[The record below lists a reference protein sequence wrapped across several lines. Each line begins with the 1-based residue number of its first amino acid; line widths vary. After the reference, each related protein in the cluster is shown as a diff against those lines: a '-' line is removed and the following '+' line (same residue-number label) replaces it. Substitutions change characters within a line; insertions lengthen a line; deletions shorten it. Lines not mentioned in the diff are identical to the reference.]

1 MTHRFLARTAGR
13 LWMRIDM
20 LMFLRIT
27 LLCLAMV
34 CLAGGL
40 FDVVQGLNIIWVIS
54 TAGLGILAGWLL
66 ARTSRPAW
74 KAGLLAVVIGAIWL
88 VFAVG
93 RMVIPL
99 QGLLESLFHLAD
111 QIVRQLVGFVFRHQT
126 AFMPPDLGPLFKAG
140 NGLALGLMALST
152 RLTVWVRGTLAGM
165 IIIDPVVSNLVW
177 CSEIWLVSVWAA
189 WFIRRKGAAFLG
201 LLPVTALL
209 AYNYYYV
216 NSTRG
221 IFWLVF
227 LGGCILLLQ
236 AVEGYYSARNRWQ
249 ASRMDRVELEPG
261 LAATVLSISVVLML
275 TGILSPS
282 LSIQDLSHAVQ
293 NLFEVRQNSGLA
305 ESLGLEQTPGA
316 SGGTGGLYASSFTRR
331 HPIGAGPQLSD
342 DVMFYVSIED
352 YVPSSEDVPA
362 KSLDQTVSIPF
373 YWRSQTFDYY
383 TGDGWAVLTASQ
395 ADYRANQPLIDQ
407 PLSENYRILQQ
418 RVERVGSSDN
428 TVFVSGE
435 LLSVDRPYHAIWRNL
450 GDLIGAQ
457 TEAAVY
463 HAESRLP
470 YISVSQL
477 RTAGTSY
484 PVTIRNRYL
493 QLPDALPQR
502 VSNLALD
509 LTATQP
515 TPYDQVVAIQ
525 SYLLTFPYT
534 LDVPAPPL
542 NRDAVDFFL
551 FDLKKGYCD
560 YYASA
565 MIVMS
570 RAAGIPARLVTGY
583 TRGIY
588 AGGRSQF
595 TVTAANAH
603 SWVEIYFPGYGWV
616 EFEPTASQPAI
627 VRPEG
632 GEMPQVNIPTGREA
646 GEGVSRIFPVEWL
659 HRLVPGLAV
668 TLAGLLILFLFP
680 FESWILLLVPADRAV
695 TIIYHRL
702 YRQGRG
708 FHIKRNAARSPL
720 EFSTVFKTRLG
731 HLTRQKR
738 SGPGVSALLTDLD
751 WLTDLYARLLY
762 SPRPPSPREHR
773 QAVWVW
779 YRLQRRLAW
788 ARLHLSS
795 ARQKD
800 AR

>member
-1 MTHRFLARTAGR
+1 
-13 LWMRIDM
+13 
-20 LMFLRIT
+20 
-27 LLCLAMV
+27 
-34 CLAGGL
+34 L
-40 FDVVQGLNIIWVIS
+40 FNVVQGLLLIWVIS
-54 TAGLGILAGWLL
+54 TAWVGIMAGWLL

-74 KAGLLAVVIGAIWL
+74 KAGLQAVVIGVIWL
-88 VFAVG
+88 VFVVG

-99 QGLLESLFHLAD
+99 QGLPESLFHLAD
-111 QIVRQLVGFVFRHQT
+111 QIIRQLVGFVFRHQT
-126 AFMPPDLGPLFKAG
+126 AFMPPDLGPLFEAG
-140 NGLALGLMALST
+140 NGLTLGLMALAT
-152 RLTVWVRGTLAGM
+152 RLTVWVRGTLAGT
-165 IIIDPVVSNLVW
+165 IIIDPVITNLVW

-189 WFIRRKGAAFLG
+189 WFIRRKGAPFLG

-221 IFWLVF
+221 MIWLVF
-227 LGGCILLLQ
+227 LGGCMLLLQ
-236 AVEGYYSARNRWQ
+236 ALEGYHSARNRWQ

-261 LAATVLSISVVLML
+261 LAATVLSITVVLML
-275 TGILSPS
+275 TGILTPS
-282 LSIQDLSHAVQ
+282 LSIQDINYAVQ
-293 NLFEVRQNSGLA
+293 NLFEVRQNRGLA

-316 SGGTGGLYASSFTRR
+316 GGGSSGLSVASITSR
-331 HPIGAGPQLSD
+331 HPIGAGPHISD
-342 DVMFYVSIED
+342 DVMFYVSIEG
-352 YVPSSEDVPA
+352 YVASPKGVPVE
-362 KSLDQTVSIPF
+362 SLDQTVSIPF

-383 TGDGWAVLTASQ
+383 TGHGWAALTASQ
-395 ADYRANQPLIDQ
+395 ADYRANQPFIDQ
-407 PLSENYRILQQ
+407 PLSENYLILRQ
-418 RVERVGSSDN
+418 RVQRIGTSDN
-428 TVFVSGE
+428 TVIVSGE
-435 LLSVDRPYHAIWRNL
+435 LLSVDQPYHVNRRDS
-450 GDLIGAQ
+450 GDLIDAQ
-457 TEAAVY
+457 TGAVVY
-463 HAESRLP
+463 RAESRLL

-477 RTAGTSY
+477 RTAGTDY
-484 PVTIRNRYL
+484 PVAIRNHYL

-509 LTATQP
+509 LTATEP
-515 TPYDQVVAIQ
+515 TLYDQVEAIQ
-525 SYLLTFPYT
+525 SYLYTIPYT
-534 LDVPAPPL
+534 LDVPAPPP

-565 MIVMS
+565 MTVMS
-570 RAAGIPARLVTGY
+570 RAAGIPTRLVTGY

-588 AGGRSQF
+588 DDRRGQF

-632 GEMPQVNIPTGREA
+632 GERPQVNVPTGRNA
-646 GEGVSRIFPVEWL
+646 GEGASRIFLVEWL
-659 HRLVPGLAV
+659 HHLAPSLVV

-695 TIIYHRL
+695 TIIYHHL

-720 EFSTVFKTRLG
+720 EFIAVFKTRLG

-738 SGPGVSALLTDLD
+738 SGLAIAALLTDLD

-762 SPRPPSPREHR
+762 SPRPPSPHEHR

-779 YRLQRRLAW
+779 YRLQRQLAW
-788 ARLHLSS
+788 ARFTELLHPPKY
-795 ARQKD
+795 RE
-800 AR
+800 

>member
-1 MTHRFLARTAGR
+1 MTHRILVRTAGR

-27 LLCLAMV
+27 LLCLALV
-34 CLAGGL
+34 CLACGL
-40 FDVVQGLNIIWVIS
+40 FVVVQGLYFIWVIS
-54 TAGLGILAGWLL
+54 TAWLGILTGWLL
-66 ARTSRPAW
+66 ARASRRAW
-74 KAGLLAVVIGAIWL
+74 KACLLAVVIGAIWL

-111 QIVRQLVGFVFRHQT
+111 QILRQLVGFVFRHQT
-126 AFMPPDLGPLFKAG
+126 AFMPPNLGPLLEAG
-140 NGLALGLMALST
+140 NGLTLGLMALST
-152 RLTVWVRGTLAGM
+152 RLTVWARGTLAGM
-165 IIIDPVVSNLVW
+165 IIVDPVVMNLVW
-177 CSEIWLVSVWAA
+177 CSEIWLVSVWAS

-216 NSTRG
+216 NSTHVM
-221 IFWLVF
+221 IWLVF

-236 AVEGYYSARNRWQ
+236 AVEGYYFARNRWQ
-249 ASRMDRVELEPG
+249 VSRMDRVELEPG
-261 LAATVLSISVVLML
+261 LAATVLCISVVLML

-293 NLFEVRQNSGLA
+293 NLLEVRQNRGLS
-305 ESLGLEQTPGA
+305 ESLGLEQI
-316 SGGTGGLYASSFTRR
+316 GGLSAASITSR

-342 DVMFYVSIED
+342 DVMFHASIEGFVASPEG
-352 YVPSSEDVPA
+352 VPGE
-362 KSLDQTVSIPF
+362 SLGQTVSSPY

-383 TGDGWAVLTASQ
+383 TGLGWAALTSSQ
-395 ADYRANQPLIDQ
+395 ADYRADQPLIDL
-407 PLSENYRILQQ
+407 PLSENYRILRQ
-418 RVERVGSSDN
+418 RVQRVGTSDN

-435 LLSVDRPYHAIWRNL
+435 LLSVDQPYHAIWRDL

-457 TEAAVY
+457 TEAAAY
-463 HAESRLP
+463 SAESRLP

-477 RTAGTSY
+477 RTAGTDY
-484 PVTIRNRYL
+484 PVTIRNHYL
-493 QLPDALPQR
+493 QLPNTLPRR

-525 SYLLTFPYT
+525 SYLHTFPYT
-534 LDVPAPPL
+534 LDVPAPPQ

-551 FDLKKGYCD
+551 FDLRKGYCD
-560 YYASA
+560 YFASA
-565 MIVMS
+565 MTVMS

-583 TRGIY
+583 TRGIFD
-588 AGGRSQF
+588 GGRGQF
-595 TVTAANAH
+595 TVTATNAH

-627 VRPEG
+627 VGPEG
-632 GEMPQVNIPTGREA
+632 EERPQVNVPTGRET
-646 GEGVSRIFPVEWL
+646 GEGASRIFTVEWL
-659 HRLVPGLAV
+659 HRLAPGLAV
-668 TLAGLLILFLFP
+668 TLAGFLIIFLFP
-680 FESWILLLVPADRAV
+680 FESWILLLVPTDRAV

-702 YRQGRG
+702 YRQGRV

-720 EFSTVFKTRLG
+720 EFTAVFKTSLGHRTSQKRLG
-731 HLTRQKR
+731 
-738 SGPGVSALLTDLD
+738 PAIAALLTDLD

-762 SPRPPSPREHR
+762 SPRPPSSREHR

-788 ARLHLSS
+788 VRLTEVLLPPKH
-795 ARQKD
+795 RE
-800 AR
+800 